1 MTVITHEEKEV
12 KLEDLKNLP
21 SGTLVLITLTNG
33 YEMWTKVTRD
43 DEGKVYLCA
52 DDCLPDARKMNVE
65 RTNKGGYLMSDL
77 REWLTMEFYK
87 LVPDEV
93 KAVILP
99 TEIVRTINGKRKVET
114 DYVFIASRTQTFGK
128 GEWSTQE
135 PSDSQFDIY
144 LTEKG
149 RVKERASVG
158 TDWYWLSSSGS
169 GDSSYFC
176 CVTANGTLTGTGA
189 YTSYGVV
196 PCFRIG

>member
-1 MTVITHEEKEV
+1 MKVITQEEKDV
-12 KLEDLKNLP
+12 KLEDLKNLS
-21 SGTLVLITLTNG
+21 SGTLVLITLTDG
-33 YEMWTKVTRD
+33 YEMWMKVTRD

-52 DDCLPDARKMNVE
+52 DDCLPDARNMNVE
-65 RTNKGGYLMSDL
+65 WTNNGGYLMSDL
-77 REWLTMEFYK
+77 REWLTTEFYK

-93 KAVILP
+93 KEVILP

-144 LTEKG
+144 LTEKS

-158 TDWYWLSSSGS
+158 TEWYWLSSSYS
-169 GDSSYFC
+169 GTSDLFCRVYTNGNLSADSATDS
-176 CVTANGTLTGTGA
+176 L
-189 YTSYGVV
+189 GVV

>member
-1 MTVITHEEKEV
+1 MKVITQEEKDV

-21 SGTLVLITLTNG
+21 SGSLVPITLTNG
-33 YEMWTKVTRD
+33 YEMWMKVARD

-52 DDCLPDARKMNVE
+52 EDCLPDARKMNNE
-65 RTNKGGYLMSDL
+65 PTINGGYLMSDL
-77 REWLTMEFYK
+77 REWLTTEFYK

-93 KAVILP
+93 KEVILP

-114 DYVFIASRTQTFGK
+114 DYVFIASRTQLFGV
-128 GEWSTQE
+128 GDWSTQE

-144 LTEKG
+144 LTEKS

-158 TDWYWLSSSGS
+158 TEWYWLSSSDS
-169 GDSSYFC
+169 GNSGNFC
-176 CVTANGTLTGTGA
+176 HVSTNGNLSGNFA
-189 YTSYGVV
+189 YNSYGVV